1 MKRLHIVG
9 CPRSGT
15 TLLMEMAS
23 TCFQSSG
30 YCAHE
35 MSIFKEPDEPYELYF
50 SKKPSDIKIIQP
62 ILEADPGLYVIY
74 LVRDPRAVIAS
85 RHRSLPGKYFCNLR
99 AWRECDQA
107 AQAIG
112 QHPRFLSLRY
122 EDLVADADA
131 TQATIMQAFG
141 FLEKRHAFSEYHLH
155 SQASG
160 KSKNAMHGL
169 RPVSQDKVAAW
180 REQLPRIKE
189 QMQRHGGLQEALQRL
204 GYEPNDSWQS
214 ELSDIVPEFTPSRYA
229 ESESGLRRLARRFRN
244 WRKIRRKLRVVRER
258 ERAGRSTRA

>member
-15 TLLMEMAS
+15 TLLMEMVS
-23 TCFQSSG
+23 TCFESSAF
-30 YCAHE
+30 CAHE
-35 MSIFKEPDEPYELYF
+35 MSIFKEPEGDYELYF

-62 ILEADPGLYVIY
+62 ILAADQDLYVIY

-99 AWRECDQA
+99 AWKECDQA
-107 AQAIG
+107 AQAIAE
-112 QHPRFLSLRY
+112 HPRFLSLRY
-122 EDLVADADA
+122 EDMVADPDA
-131 TQATIMQAFG
+131 TQARIMHAFG
-141 FLEKRHAFSEYHLH
+141 FLTQRHAFSEYHLH

-160 KSKNAMHGL
+160 KSQNAMHGL

-189 QMQRHGGLQEALQRL
+189 QMQRHGGLQEALLRL
-204 GYEPNDSWQS
+204 GYEADESWQA
-214 ELSDIVPEFTPSRYA
+214 ELRDITPEFTPSRYA
-229 ESESGLRRLARRFRN
+229 ESESWLRVLARRYRH
-244 WRKIRRKLRVVRER
+244 WRKIRRKLRALRKR
-258 ERAGRSTRA
+258 MQAPHGTRA